1 MTVAVGTLEQL
12 ALFAGKALAPL
23 KDKLAAGN
31 LAGLFNELGLAIP
44 LETSF
49 AAAINTAAQQVADAA
64 ADLPDLVSDLVD
76 AIEAENVPA
85 ILAKGAATI
94 VKVKAVVQ
102 AADTLASGL
111 PGGLTAAGVTGPDAA
126 TFAAEFSTRLV
137 GLSLVQHLET
147 EHPALLGTLE
157 LGGIFERPRAPKLG
171 GGSYIARS
179 MRLDRLSAFLTQ
191 PKTAFTTL
199 YQWGQPDFKSDEV
212 LRRLA
217 DLGRGLGVTVGL
229 DDSAVPPVLKTFGA
243 TVTTSG
249 APPSLLLRLNESI
262 PAGAEIKRPLAGKT
276 SFVAKAAGALT
287 GGLEAEVGPS
297 GDISTAGAAGLDAR
311 VRAGVVR
318 EAEPD
323 GWLTILAL
331 AGVTGI
337 RARQIGV
344 EAGAD
349 LAWNAAGGRA
359 EGEVAV
365 SGDIRGGQAFI
376 DLSKSDGFVRSLL
389 GNVKFECNFDLGF
402 DWSIS
407 KGLRLRGSS
416 ALTLK
421 LPLHIPLGPA
431 QINGLNIGL
440 GIKDD
445 AFPLSV
451 GADIAAS
458 LGILDLVV
466 EDIGL
471 VATISFPPGGG
482 DIGPVKLDF
491 GFKPPVGAGI
501 SVDTGTLKGGGYL
514 RFDPD
519 AGEYIGAL
527 ELSFQGIIDLKAFGI
542 INTKLP
548 GGEDGFAFL
557 ILITAEFVPIQLG
570 FGFTLVG
577 VGGLLSLNRTLDVA
591 ALSTGV
597 RTGALNSILFPQDVV
612 ANIGRIASDIK
623 TVFPLAKGHFIV
635 APMGKLGWGTPTL
648 ISLELG
654 IILDIP
660 EPQIVLVGVLRISLP
675 AEDAPLIKLQVNFA
689 GGIDFEEGLI
699 WFDAALFDSR
709 LILFTLEGEMALRIG
724 WGDRPLL
731 IISVG
736 GFHPAFR
743 DVPEDLKGMKR
754 ITLSLLAG
762 DNPRITVQTYF
773 AITSNTVQS
782 GARVELY
789 ASAAGFNIYG
799 FLGYD
804 LLIQFNPLHFVAD
817 LNAGLA
823 LRHGT
828 SVIAGISV
836 NAQLSGPAPWHAH
849 GDASLD
855 LFFFDITV
863 SFSETWGLEAHAEPV
878 ETEKVLEMVQKAIAD
893 DRNWRA
899 IIPANSTAG
908 VSVRAPAAAD
918 PPLIVHPFAV
928 LSVSQKVAP
937 LGFRLERFGEK
948 KPDVDLFEMT
958 TSLGGVE
965 PEKEEFAIANFKG
978 LTDSEK
984 LTAPSFERMR
994 SGVRFSTGDAT
1005 EAGARVTIEVDYE
1018 LSYIYRNLGRILR
1031 VGAHRLF
1038 EGIFNILAAGSA
1050 ASRNAFSKNRN
1061 GAGIPPAPVAIKPAG
1076 FAIVDVDTLSPVAGF
1091 ESASSYAEARAQ
1103 QDSLVA
1109 SDALLT
1115 GKLQVVAL
1123 DELDLAA

>member
-1 MTVAVGTLEQL
+1 MTAGAGTLEQL
-12 ALFAGKALAPL
+12 ALFVARALAPL
-23 KDKLAAGN
+23 EDQLAAGN
-31 LAGLFNELGLAIP
+31 VANLFNELGLKLDPATVLPPGIVNAAQQIATAAAQLPTLADDLLDALEANDVAAIVGKG
-44 LETSF
+44 
-49 AAAINTAAQQVADAA
+49 AAAIAQVAKVLDAIDDLGTNFPAGLAA
-64 ADLPDLVSDLVD
+64 AGISPAV
-76 AIEAENVPA
+76 ANQFGAE
-85 ILAKGAATI
+85 LG
-94 VKVKAVVQ
+94 
-102 AADTLASGL
+102 
-111 PGGLTAAGVTGPDAA
+111 
-126 TFAAEFSTRLV
+126 TRLLGFTLV
-137 GLSLVQHLET
+137 RSLEISN
-147 EHPALLGTLE
+147 PGLLGPLAFA
-157 LGGIFERPRAPKLG
+157 GIFERKSEPKLG
-171 GGSYIARS
+171 GGTYPARS
-179 MRLDRLSAFLTQ
+179 LRLDRLAGLFSTPGATFASIY
-191 PKTAFTTL
+191 K
-199 YQWGQPDFKSDEV
+199 WGQVDFDSVEL

-217 DLGRGLGVTVGL
+217 ALLRAIGITAGL
-229 DDSAVPPVLKTFGA
+229 DESRSPPVLKTFA
-243 TVTTSG
+243 LAITSDG
-249 APPSLLLRLNESI
+249 SPPSLRVKLGSNVPGGVEV
-262 PAGAEIKRPLAGKT
+262 KRELAPRT
-276 SFVAKAAGALT
+276 HFIASASGALAA
-287 GGLEAEVGPS
+287 GLEAEVSAPAQARVAGSAGLEGRLRAGVVHEAGP
-297 GDISTAGAAGLDAR
+297 GKQLTLLALAGAAGL
-311 VRAGVVR
+311 
-318 EAEPD
+318 
-323 GWLTILAL
+323 
-331 AGVTGI
+331 
-337 RARQIGV
+337 RAREIGIQ
-344 EAGAD
+344 AGAD
-349 LAWNAAGGRA
+349 LTWNSGAGQA
-359 EGEVAV
+359 EGELAI

-376 DLSKSDGFVRSLL
+376 DLGKSDGFVRSLL
-389 GNVKFECNFDLGF
+389 PAAKAECNFDLGF

-416 ALTLK
+416 GLTIK
-421 LPLHIPLGPA
+421 LPLHVPLGPA
-431 QINGLNIGL
+431 QIKGLTIGL
-440 GIKDD
+440 GIKGD

-471 VATISFPPGGG
+471 VATVSFPPGGG
-482 DIGPVKLDF
+482 DIGPVKLGF
-491 GFKPPVGAGI
+491 GFKPPLGAGI
-501 SVDTGTLKGGGYL
+501 SVDTGMLKGGGYL

-577 VGGLLSLNRTLDVA
+577 VGGLLSLNRTLDVP

-623 TVFPLAKGHFIV
+623 TVFPLAMGHFIV

-675 AEDAPLIKLQVNFA
+675 AEDAPLLKLQVNFA

-709 LILFTLEGEMALRIG
+709 LLVFTLEGQMALRIG

-743 DVPEDLKGMKR
+743 DVPEDLKGMTR
-754 ITLSLLAG
+754 ITMSLLAG
-762 DNPRITVQTYF
+762 NNPRITVQTYF

-804 LLIQFNPLHFVAD
+804 LLVQFNPLHFVAD

-823 LRHGT
+823 LRSGT

-849 GDASLD
+849 GNASLD

-863 SFSETWGLEAHAEPV
+863 SFSETWGLEAHAEPI
-878 ETEKVLEMVQKAIAD
+878 ETEKVLEMLQKAIAD

-908 VSVRAPAAAD
+908 VSVRAPVPAA
-918 PPLIVHPFAV
+918 PGLIVHP
-928 LSVSQKVAP
+928 L
-937 LGFRLERFGEK
+937 RCC
-948 KPDVDLFEMT
+948 
-958 TSLGGVE
+958 
-965 PEKEEFAIANFKG
+965 
-978 LTDSEK
+978 
-984 LTAPSFERMR
+984 R
-994 SGVRFSTGDAT
+994 S
-1005 EAGARVTIEVDYE
+1005 ARR
-1018 LSYIYRNLGRILR
+1018 SRRW
-1031 VGAHRLF
+1031 
-1038 EGIFNILAAGSA
+1038 
-1050 ASRNAFSKNRN
+1050 ASS
-1061 GAGIPPAPVAIKPAG
+1061 
-1076 FAIVDVDTLSPVAGF
+1076 S
-1091 ESASSYAEARAQ
+1091 SASAKKNPTSICSR
-1103 QDSLVA
+1103 
-1109 SDALLT
+1109 
-1115 GKLQVVAL
+1115 
-1123 DELDLAA
+1123 